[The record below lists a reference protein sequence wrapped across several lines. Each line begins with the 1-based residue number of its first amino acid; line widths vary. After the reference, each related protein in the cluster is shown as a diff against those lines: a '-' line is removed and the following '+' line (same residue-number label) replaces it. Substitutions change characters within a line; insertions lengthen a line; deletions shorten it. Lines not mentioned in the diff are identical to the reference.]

1 MSTDRPMNAG
11 PLYSGPLRARVRA
24 LFDARRHIAARMFLS
39 IFVSV
44 LAVSSLLITAYS
56 FSVVSDQT
64 AMSAQS
70 AQNAVETIS
79 VQIDGLV
86 DNIRQT
92 HVLLFSS
99 ENLYPF
105 LYENE
110 AQAPSYEWFQGYHD
124 AQNMLRFCGRS
135 QYSLVSG
142 MLLQTSDAQTLQY
155 GSFNVLP
162 DPATLAEG
170 AFNRLLLHEGHAFY
184 VSRTSLS
191 DGETAYLCTQIYDSA
206 FDALCEG
213 LLPGQSG
220 LVLLD
225 AEGGV
230 FRRYADGA
238 SDAQIDAYLQARA
251 QGLAPAGL
259 NCAEYTSR
267 QTGLTV
273 AMLFPTARLDEK
285 LAQLVPWLAPTLL
298 FALTAGFL
306 LSFGLSRKVA
316 LGFRVMEENIRL
328 VEKRAYGEVTLLPTQ
343 DEFGHLSRAFA
354 HMAAHIDALIREN
367 QERERTQHELEIQV
381 LRAQISPH
389 FLYNALNSVRHLA
402 SMQGMEHIDRL
413 TTAII
418 RLLRAALSSME
429 ALIPLSQE
437 IEYVRNYSEICQYQY
452 LNDFTI
458 EYEVDASLMDCLLP
472 PMVLQPIVENAII
485 HGISGCRSD
494 GVIRIHAQ
502 KNDGV
507 LFLSVTD
514 NGQGMSAVQIEELLR
529 QERNTSHQRFSGI
542 GIFNVRRRIQMRFG
556 ERYGLNLFSEPGR
569 YTTAQLS
576 LPYIVKERRE

>member
-11 PLYSGPLRARVRA
+11 SLYGGSLRARVRA

-135 QYSLVSG
+135 QYNLVSG

-230 FRRYADGA
+230 FRRYADDAGG
-238 SDAQIDAYLQARA
+238 AQIDAYLQARA
-251 QGLAPAGL
+251 QGLTPAGL

-273 AMLFPTARLDEK
+273 AMLFPTARLGEK
-285 LAQLVPWLAPTLL
+285 LAQLIPWLAPTLL

-485 HGISGCRSD
+485 HGIAGCRSD

-502 KNDGV
+502 KNDDV

-514 NGQGMSAVQIEELLR
+514 NGQGMSAEQIEALLR

>member
-56 FSVVSDQT
+56 FSAVSDQT
-64 AMSAQS
+64 AMSFQS
-70 AQNAVETIS
+70 AQSAVETIS

-135 QYSLVSG
+135 QYNLVSG
-142 MLLQTSDAQTLQY
+142 MLLQKGASQTLQY

-230 FRRYADGA
+230 FRRYSDGA

-251 QGLAPAGL
+251 QGLTPAGL
-259 NCAEYTSR
+259 NCAEHTSR

-273 AMLFPTARLDEK
+273 AMLFPATRLGEK
-285 LAQLVPWLAPTLL
+285 LAQLIPWLAPTLL

-514 NGQGMSAVQIEELLR
+514 NGQGMSAEQIEELLR

>member
-11 PLYSGPLRARVRA
+11 SLYGGSLRARVRA

-44 LAVSSLLITAYS
+44 LFVSSLLITAYS
-56 FSVVSDQT
+56 FSAVSDLT
-64 AMSAQS
+64 AMSFQS
-70 AQNAVETIS
+70 AQSAVETIS

-135 QYSLVSG
+135 QYNLVSG

-155 GSFNVLP
+155 GSFNALL
-162 DPATLAEG
+162 DPTELAEDEL
-170 AFNRLLLHEGHAFY
+170 NRLVLHEGHAFY
-184 VSRTSLS
+184 GSRASLG
-191 DGETAYLCTQIYDSA
+191 DGEFAYLCTQIYDSA
-206 FDALCEG
+206 FDTLCEG
-213 LLPGQSG
+213 LLPEQGG

-230 FRRYADGA
+230 FRRYSDGA

-259 NCAEYTSR
+259 NCAEHTSR

-273 AMLFPTARLDEK
+273 AMLFPATRLGEK

-514 NGQGMSAVQIEELLR
+514 NGQGMSAEQIEELLR